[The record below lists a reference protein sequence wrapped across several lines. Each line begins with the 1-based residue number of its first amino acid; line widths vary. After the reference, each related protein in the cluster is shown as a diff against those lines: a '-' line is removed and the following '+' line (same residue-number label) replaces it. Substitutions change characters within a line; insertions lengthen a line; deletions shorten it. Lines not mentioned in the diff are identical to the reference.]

1 MEGSLAQGM
10 TRKEVAAKWGVSRQ
24 RIDTLVN
31 SGELVEGKDG
41 LIDEAH
47 ADQVRAGQ
55 DPNRIEKEAVLKEV
69 GGQANPQQKSNHP
82 LVQARTMETVYRA
95 RYMKTR
101 SERAEGKL
109 VERDAVKAEGFEIG
123 VFCKQACMALPAR
136 LAPEL
141 AVLMSLPAG
150 EVQRAIHAVLD
161 REMRRFLQDLSEGLK
176 QIPSSKGEAA

>member
-1 MEGSLAQGM
+1 MAQGM

-55 DPNRIEKEAVLKEV
+55 DPNRIDKEAVLKEV

-82 LVQARTMETVYRA
+82 LVQARTMESVYRA

-109 VERDAVKAEGFEIG
+109 VERDAVKAEAFELG
-123 VFCKQACMALPAR
+123 RFAQQFLRSLPAR
-136 LAPEL
+136 LSPEL
-141 AVLMSLPAG
+141 ATLAALPPSDV
-150 EVQRAIHAVLD
+150 ERAIRAVLE
-161 REMRRFLQDLSEGLK
+161 RETRLFIQHFSEGIAQL
-176 QIPSSKGEAA
+176 PSSKGEAA